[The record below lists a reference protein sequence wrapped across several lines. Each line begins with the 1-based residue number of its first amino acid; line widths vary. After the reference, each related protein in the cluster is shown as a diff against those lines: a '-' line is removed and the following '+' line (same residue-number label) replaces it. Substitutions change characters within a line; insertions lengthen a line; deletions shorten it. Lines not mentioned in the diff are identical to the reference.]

1 MANRFNMLD
10 RPSYILIEDVADP
23 RIAAYR
29 DIRERDLVGR
39 EGKFVAEGKTVLN
52 VLFSNA
58 RLEAESVFLRENR
71 IEGAQALL
79 AKVPENVPVYVA
91 TGAVMDQIAGFH
103 MHRGVL
109 AIGRRVE
116 NPSVEE
122 LLDQLPDE
130 ALVVALAGI
139 ANHDNM
145 GSIFRNS
152 AAFGADAV
160 VMDEGSC
167 DPLYRK
173 AIRVSVGAA
182 LKVPFARKGS
192 AETMVDMLTRRG
204 FKVLALSPHGTR
216 SMTDVK
222 PGKRMAL
229 LLGAEGSGLPAHLLE
244 RLTTVRIA
252 MRDDFDSLNVAAA
265 SAIALHRLWRG

>member
-1 MANRFNMLD
+1 MNR
-10 RPSYILIEDVADP
+10 PYILIEDVEDP
-23 RIAAYR
+23 QIAAYR

-39 EGKFVAEGKTVLN
+39 QGKFVAEGKTVLN

-71 IEGAQALL
+71 VAGAADLL
-79 AKVPENVPVYVA
+79 AQVPDHVPVYVA
-91 TGAVMDQIAGFH
+91 AGSVMDQIAGFH

-109 AIGRRVE
+109 AIGRRIEEPTVT
-116 NPSVEE
+116 E
-122 LLDQLPDE
+122 LLDELPEE

-145 GSIFRNS
+145 GSIFRNA

-182 LKVPFARKGS
+182 LKVPFARGGS
-192 AETMVDMLTRRG
+192 TETMVDALMARG
-204 FKVLALSPHGTR
+204 FEVLALSPSGAID
-216 SMTDVK
+216 MAAVQ

-229 LLGAEGSGLPAHLLE
+229 LLGAEGPGLPTELLC
-244 RLTTVRIA
+244 RLSSVRIA
-252 MRDDFDSLNVAAA
+252 MREDFDSLNVAAA
-265 SAIALHRLWRG
+265 SAIALHRLWKN

>member
-1 MANRFNMLD
+1 LNRD
-10 RPSYILIEDVADP
+10 YILIEDPEDP

-52 VLFSNA
+52 VLFANA
-58 RLEAESVFLRENR
+58 RMEAESVFLRENR
-71 IEGAQALL
+71 VDGMTELL
-79 AKVPENVPVYVA
+79 AKIPADVPIYVGS
-91 TGAVMDQIAGFH
+91 GAVMDQIAGFH

-109 AIGRRVE
+109 AIGRRVDS
-116 NPSVEE
+116 PSVEE
-122 LLDQLPDE
+122 LLDSLPDE

-145 GSIFRNS
+145 GSIFRNA
-152 AAFGADAV
+152 AAFGVDAI
-160 VMDEGSC
+160 VMDQGSC

-182 LKVPFARKGS
+182 LKVPFAREGS
-192 AETMVDMLTRRG
+192 AEAMVDALMARG
-204 FKVLALSPHGTR
+204 FDVLAMSPQGALD
-216 SMTDVK
+216 MADVK
-222 PGKRMAL
+222 PGNRTAL
-229 LLGAEGSGLPAHLLE
+229 LLGAEGPGLPPHLME
-244 RLTTVRIA
+244 RLTTVRIS
-252 MRDDFDSLNVAAA
+252 MRTDFDSLNVAAA

>member
-1 MANRFNMLD
+1 MTSRFIVIDDAN
-10 RPSYILIEDVADP
+10 DP

-39 EGKFVAEGKTVLN
+39 DGKFVAEGKTVLN

-58 RLEAESVFLRENR
+58 RLKAESVFLRENR
-71 IEGAQALL
+71 VEGAEALL
-79 AKVPENVPVYVA
+79 ARVPQEVPIYVGS
-91 TGAVMDQIAGFH
+91 GAVMDQIAGFH

-109 AIGRRVE
+109 AIGQRISE
-116 NPSVEE
+116 PAIDE
-122 LLDQLPDE
+122 LLGQVPE
-130 ALVVALAGI
+130 NALLVALAGI

-145 GSIFRNS
+145 GSIFRNA
-152 AAFGADAV
+152 AAFGVDAV
-160 VMDEGSC
+160 VMDGGSC

-182 LKVPFARKGS
+182 LKVPFARGGT
-192 AETMVDMLTRRG
+192 AEAMVSGLTERG
-204 FKVLALSPHGTR
+204 FEILALSPRGDLDMADIR
-216 SMTDVK
+216 

-229 LLGAEGSGLPAHLLE
+229 LLGSEGPGLPDSLLR
-244 RLTTVRIA
+244 RLTTVRIG

>member
-1 MANRFNMLD
+1 MNRE
-10 RPSYILIEDVADP
+10 YILIDDPADP

-58 RLEAESVFLRENR
+58 RMAAESVFLRENR
-71 IEGAQALL
+71 VEGMQELL
-79 AKVPENVPVYVA
+79 GRVPADVPVYVA
-91 TGAVMDQIAGFH
+91 SGAVMDQIAGFH

-109 AIGRRVE
+109 AIGRRINAPGVA
-116 NPSVEE
+116 E
-122 LLDQLPDE
+122 LLDTLPEE
-130 ALVVALAGI
+130 ALVVAMAEI

-145 GSIFRNS
+145 GSIFRNA
-152 AAFGADAV
+152 AAFGVDAV
-160 VMDEGSC
+160 VMDQGSC

-182 LKVPFARKGS
+182 LKVSFAREGS
-192 AETMVDMLTRRG
+192 AEAIVDALTSRG
-204 FKVLALSPHGTR
+204 FDVLAMSPHGTLD
-216 SMTDVK
+216 MADVK
-222 PGKRMAL
+222 PGKRTAL
-229 LLGAEGSGLPAHLLE
+229 LLGAEGPGLPPPLME

-252 MRDDFDSLNVAAA
+252 MRRDFDSLNVAAA